1 MKYDKYNVN
10 ATPSTV
16 QPIVFNVCTWD
27 DEKGKQITKIPL
39 LSNIEA
45 CLEQDAGN
53 LNLWIYFQ
61 IAKKETQS
69 AISNFGICNLCH
81 DEILQKRQKIQN

>member
-16 QPIVFNVCTWD
+16 QPIAFNVCTS
-27 DEKGKQITKIPL
+27 EMMKKGKQITKITL

-53 LNLWIYFQ
+53 LNL
-61 IAKKETQS
+61 
-69 AISNFGICNLCH
+69 
-81 DEILQKRQKIQN
+81 